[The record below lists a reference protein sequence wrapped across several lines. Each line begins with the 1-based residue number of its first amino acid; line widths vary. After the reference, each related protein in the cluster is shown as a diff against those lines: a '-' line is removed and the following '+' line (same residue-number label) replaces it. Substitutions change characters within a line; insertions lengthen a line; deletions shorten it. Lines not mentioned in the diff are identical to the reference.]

1 MNLHRAIALALRT
14 LSRNRLRTFF
24 MMLGIVVGIS
34 SLTALSS
41 IGEST
46 RQETMRR
53 FKRMIGTFDTV
64 IVRPGA
70 GRTRGMPL
78 LATVPPTLKFEDA
91 RAIAADVP
99 GVLRVAEV
107 QNAFDVDVKYRDR
120 SGTPA
125 IFGVSANWTELR
137 DDEVAQGS
145 GITDED
151 VRSLARV
158 AVIGEDVKTALFAG
172 EDPVGKTVRIEDVP
186 FQVKGVLASRGAGP
200 GGANLDNL
208 LLIPVTTA
216 SRRLFNRDFLTM
228 LIAQLKDPDQGDAV
242 VMRIA
247 ALLRERHH
255 IVPPV
260 ADDFTITNPRA
271 AMARVTE
278 VGSTLSKVLTGV
290 AALATLIGGVVI
302 MSLMLIAVSE
312 RRKEIGVRRSVGASR
327 QDIMTQ
333 FLLEAL
339 TISALGGL
347 VGIVIGAG
355 GTSLAAWMQRLPP
368 ALVWSA
374 IGSAVAVS
382 VAVGLVFGLHPAWRA
397 ANVDPIAA
405 LRA

>member
-1 MNLHRAIALALRT
+1 MGLYRALRLAWRT
-14 LSRNRLRTFF
+14 LGRNRLRSFF
-24 MMLGIVVGIS
+24 MMLGVVVGIA

-41 IGEST
+41 VGEST
-46 RQETMRR
+46 KQETMRR
-53 FKRMIGTFDTV
+53 FKRMVGTFDTV

-70 GRTRGMPL
+70 GKTRGMPSL
-78 LATVPPTLKFEDA
+78 TTVPPTLKFEDA
-91 RAIAADVP
+91 RAIATEVP

-120 SGTPA
+120 TGTPA

-137 DDEVAQGS
+137 DDEVTQGA

-151 VRSLARV
+151 VRALGRV
-158 AVIGEDVKTALFAG
+158 AVIGADLKSALFPD
-172 EDPVGKTVRIEDVP
+172 EDPIGKTLRIADVP
-186 FQVKGVLASRGAGP
+186 FQIKGVLASRGAGP
-200 GGANLDNL
+200 GGASLDNL
-208 LLIPVTTA
+208 LLIPITTA

-228 LIAQLKDPDQGDAV
+228 LIAQLKDPDKGDAAV
-242 VMRIA
+242 TQIT

-255 IVPPV
+255 IASAA

-327 QDIMTQ
+327 QDIMIQ

-347 VGIVIGAG
+347 AGVALGAG
-355 GTSLAAWMQRLPP
+355 GTSLALWMQQLPP
-368 ALVWSA
+368 ALVWSGIA
-374 IGSAVAVS
+374 SAVAMS
-382 VAVGLVFGLHPAWRA
+382 VGIGLVFGVHPAWKA